1 MDPSAILTKSKKIG
15 LVGGLA
21 LRAGI
26 YYYDQISKRYAAE
39 REPLPLMLNHADVN
53 TVLAYVRA
61 GNKSGLGAYLGSIA
75 NELFDG
81 GADLVA
87 VTAIAPHLAAD
98 EISRQAHGPIV
109 NVLDLILPSLERS
122 GIQRLAVFGNRTVIE
137 TDVFGTIPAHMIVKP
152 APTIIDAVH
161 NIYSDIALHGK
172 RGTPGEIEFLGSVA
186 RELIQVGG
194 AQAILLAGTDL
205 SSFYA
210 DQPPAYA
217 SVDVAR
223 LHIDEI
229 VRRAHEPSAP
239 GEPSLLA
246 AEPS

>member
-1 MDPSAILTKSKKIG
+1 
-15 LVGGLA
+15 
-21 LRAGI
+21 
-26 YYYDQISKRYAAE
+26 
-39 REPLPLMLNHADVN
+39 MLNHADVN
-53 TVLAYVRA
+53 TVLAYVSA
-61 GNKSGLGAYLGSIA
+61 GNKRGLGAYLGSIA

-98 EISRQAHGPIV
+98 EISREAHGPII
-109 NVLDLILPSLERS
+109 NVLDFILPSLERS
-122 GIQRLAVFGNRTVIE
+122 GIQRVAVFGNRTVIE
-137 TDVFGTIPAHMIVKP
+137 TNVFETIPEHMIVKP

-161 NIYSDIALHGK
+161 NIYSDIALNGK
-172 RGTPGEIEFLGSVA
+172 RGTPHEMEFLGSVA

-217 SVDVAR
+217 YLDVAR

-229 VRRAHEPSAP
+229 VRRAHEPSAS
-239 GEPSLLA
+239 GDLTTLTSSDKA
-246 AEPS
+246 

>member
-1 MDPSAILTKSKKIG
+1 MEHSAILTKSKKIG

-39 REPLPLMLNHADVN
+39 REPLPLMLNHADVD
-53 TVLAYVRA
+53 TVLAYVSA
-61 GNKSGLGAYLGSIA
+61 GNKSGLGTYLGSIA

-87 VTAIAPHLAAD
+87 VTAVVPHLAAD
-98 EISRQAHGPIV
+98 EISREAHGPII
-109 NVLDLILPSLERS
+109 NVLDLIRPGLERS
-122 GIQRLAVFGNRTVIE
+122 GIQRLAIFGNRTVIE
-137 TDVFGTIPAHMIVKP
+137 TNVFGTIPAHMLVKP

-161 NIYSDIALHGK
+161 NIYSDIALNGK
-172 RGTPGEIEFLGSVA
+172 RGTLGEIEFLESVA

-210 DQPPAYA
+210 DQPPAYVY
-217 SVDVAR
+217 VDVAR

-229 VRRAHEPSAP
+229 VRRAHEASV
-239 GEPSLLA
+239 S
-246 AEPS
+246 